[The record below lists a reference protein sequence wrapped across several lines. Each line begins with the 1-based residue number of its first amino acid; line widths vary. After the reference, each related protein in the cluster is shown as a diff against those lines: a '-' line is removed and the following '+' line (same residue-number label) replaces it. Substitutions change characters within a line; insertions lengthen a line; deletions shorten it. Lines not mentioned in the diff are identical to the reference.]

1 MPARRYMEEMNL
13 VAMLA
18 AKRSEV
24 NLVEQVTCIP
34 VPSAN
39 TAVHSGSE
47 IQRRCHQKSKTRV
60 SVFPLK
66 EFMSSKFFFLFKKR
80 FFLLQGFNCKTKQ

>member
-1 MPARRYMEEMNL
+1 MPAHRYMEEMNL

-24 NLVEQVTCIP
+24 NLVEQVTCMP

-39 TAVHSGSE
+39 TAVNSGFE
-47 IQRRCHQKSKTRV
+47 IQRRCHHKSKTGV

-66 EFMSSKFFFLFKKR
+66 EFMSSKILFFFLKKD
-80 FFLLQGFNCKTKQ
+80 FFCSGIKL